1 MCHFQSSALFGER
14 PMRDLHAR
22 NRVRG
27 FTLLELSVVVL
38 VVTLLIGGLLVPLST
53 QVEQRNISDTQ
64 QRLAQIQ
71 DALIGFAIAHGRF
84 PCPATVSSPPQP
96 TDLGVEDPP
105 TGTGVC
111 THPIDGYVPGTTLGL
126 TNLDSQGFAVDAWGL
141 QQNRIRYSITPAL
154 TNAFTIPNGMRAAGI
169 PALGNSVNTYLY
181 VCVSATGTTASACS
195 AIVPPTN

>member
-1 MCHFQSSALFGER
+1 MGSR
-14 PMRDLHAR
+14 RMRNLQTRDRAG
-22 NRVRG
+22 G

-64 QRLAQIQ
+64 QRLAQIH

-111 THPIDGYVPGTTLGL
+111 THPIDGYVRGGHSTEARKF
-126 TNLDSQGFAVDAWGL
+126 DSAAAPRPQIADAVPIQPLAAYTEAPEGIERPRQCAASL
-141 QQNRIRYSITPAL
+141 QQKESADADTGGTCGKEDAGA
-154 TNAFTIPNGMRAAGI
+154 THAA
-169 PALGNSVNTYLY
+169 S
-181 VCVSATGTTASACS
+181 
-195 AIVPPTN
+195 VPPTRAQLDEV